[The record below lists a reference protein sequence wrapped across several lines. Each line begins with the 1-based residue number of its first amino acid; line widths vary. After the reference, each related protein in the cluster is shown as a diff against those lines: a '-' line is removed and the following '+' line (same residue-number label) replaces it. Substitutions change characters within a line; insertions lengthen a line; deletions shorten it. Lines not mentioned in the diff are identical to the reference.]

1 MKRNYILLILF
12 ILLGIINVG
21 NSTEISFKPLFDKS
35 DKLFAKKIIEVMP
48 SLNSIKIGN
57 SDSKNI
63 IVEFIDYNCGYCKA
77 IHSELISLSNKKDL
91 DLVIYFY
98 QFPILSDSS
107 RIYSKTLLAIAKIYS
122 DKAIKVHNDLM
133 SLSGSLNQQKFENIL
148 NENEIN
154 ISLLEDEM
162 TKVDY
167 DEMLEVTYYLA
178 KRLGGSGT
186 PLLIIN
192 NFVEQGYLKKEEI
205 LKLIENY

>member
-63 IVEFIDYNCGYCKA
+63 IVEFIDYNCGYRKA

-133 SLSGSLNQQKFENIL
+133 SLSGSLNEQKFENIL

-205 LKLIENY
+205 LKIIENY

>member
-122 DKAIKVHNDLM
+122 DKAVKVHNDLM
-133 SLSGSLNQQKFENIL
+133 SLSGSLNEQKFENIL

-205 LKLIENY
+205 LKIIENY

>member
-107 RIYSKTLLAIAKIYS
+107 RIYSKTLLAIAQIYS

-205 LKLIENY
+205 LKIIENY

>member
-1 MKRNYILLILF
+1 MKRNYILLVLF

-205 LKLIENY
+205 LKIIENY

>member
-12 ILLGIINVG
+12 ILLGIISVG
-21 NSTEISFKPLFDKS
+21 NSAEISFKPLFDKS
-35 DKLFAKKIIEVMP
+35 DKLFGKKIIEVMP
-48 SLNSIKIGN
+48 SLNSIKIGDSN
-57 SDSKNI
+57 SKNI

-91 DLVIYFY
+91 DLVVYFY

-107 RIYSKTLLAIAKIYS
+107 RIYSKTLLAISKIDS
-122 DKAIKVHNDLM
+122 DKALKVHNDLM
-133 SLSGSLNQQKFENIL
+133 SLSGSLNEQKFETIL
-148 NENEIN
+148 NDNEIN
-154 ISLLEDEM
+154 ISLIKDEM
-162 TKVDY
+162 AKVDY

-205 LKLIENY
+205 LKIIENY

>member
-205 LKLIENY
+205 LKLMENY

>member
-35 DKLFAKKIIEVMP
+35 DKLFAKKIIQVMP
-48 SLNSIKIGN
+48 SLNSIKIGDRN
-57 SDSKNI
+57 SKNI
-63 IVEFIDYNCGYCKA
+63 IVEFVDYNCGYCKA
-77 IHSELISLSNKKDL
+77 IHSELISLSNKKNL

-107 RIYSKTLLAIAKIYS
+107 RVYSKTLLAISKIDS
-122 DKAIKVHNDLM
+122 NKALKVHNDLM
-133 SLSGSLNQQKFENIL
+133 NLSGSLNEKKFENIL

-154 ISLLEDEM
+154 ISLIKDEM
-162 TKVDY
+162 AKVDY

-192 NFVEQGYLKKEEI
+192 DFVEQGYLKKEEI
-205 LKLIENY
+205 LKIIENY

>member
-57 SDSKNI
+57 SNSKNI

-133 SLSGSLNQQKFENIL
+133 SLSGSLNEQKFENIL

-205 LKLIENY
+205 LKIIENY

>member
-1 MKRNYILLILF
+1 
-12 ILLGIINVG
+12 
-21 NSTEISFKPLFDKS
+21 
-35 DKLFAKKIIEVMP
+35 
-48 SLNSIKIGN
+48 
-57 SDSKNI
+57 
-63 IVEFIDYNCGYCKA
+63 
-77 IHSELISLSNKKDL
+77 
-91 DLVIYFY
+91 
-98 QFPILSDSS
+98 
-107 RIYSKTLLAIAKIYS
+107 
-122 DKAIKVHNDLM
+122 M

-205 LKLIENY
+205 LKLMENY

>member
-107 RIYSKTLLAIAKIYS
+107 RIYSKTLLAIAQIYS

-133 SLSGSLNQQKFENIL
+133 SLSGSLNEQKFENIL

-205 LKLIENY
+205 LKIIENY

>member
-35 DKLFAKKIIEVMP
+35 DKLFAKKIIQVMP
-48 SLNSIKIGN
+48 SLNSIKIGDRN
-57 SDSKNI
+57 SKNI
-63 IVEFIDYNCGYCKA
+63 IVEFVDYNCGYCKA

-205 LKLIENY
+205 LKIIENY

>member
-205 LKLIENY
+205 LKIIENY

>member
-133 SLSGSLNQQKFENIL
+133 SLSGSLNEQKFENIL

-205 LKLIENY
+205 LKIIENY

>member
-77 IHSELISLSNKKDL
+77 IHSQLISLS
-91 DLVIYFY
+91 F
-98 QFPILSDSS
+98 
-107 RIYSKTLLAIAKIYS
+107 
-122 DKAIKVHNDLM
+122 
-133 SLSGSLNQQKFENIL
+133 
-148 NENEIN
+148 
-154 ISLLEDEM
+154 
-162 TKVDY
+162 
-167 DEMLEVTYYLA
+167 VTMF
-178 KRLGGSGT
+178 
-186 PLLIIN
+186 IV
-192 NFVEQGYLKKEEI
+192 FFC
-205 LKLIENY
+205 